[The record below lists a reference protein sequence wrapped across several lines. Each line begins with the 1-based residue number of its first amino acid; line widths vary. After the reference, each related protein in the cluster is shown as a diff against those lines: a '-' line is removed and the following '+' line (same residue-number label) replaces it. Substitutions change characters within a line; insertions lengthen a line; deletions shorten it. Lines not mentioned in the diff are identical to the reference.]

1 MFMIARTRWPLR
13 RATGRPLRCATL
25 VLSVASLAL
34 LHAQD
39 QPTFRTQA
47 RLVVLQATVTNGR
60 GELVTNLDR
69 QAFTVREDGKP
80 QAITLF
86 GRDDVPVS
94 VGILIDN
101 SGSMRSKRQTVEAAA
116 LAFVRAS
123 NPQDEVFVMNFADE
137 PHLDVPFT
145 TSIAKLEAGIGRAD
159 AIGGTAMRDAVD
171 AAADYLKANATNER
185 RALLVMTDGQDNTSV
200 TPMDRI
206 RRKLE
211 RSEAVIFAIGMLAEE
226 SAPRAARARHELE
239 ACAEM
244 TGGHAYFPERVDE
257 INTTVLDVAR
267 QLRSQYTIAYAPQN
281 PALDGSYRRIHVVA
295 RGVERLTVRTRAGYL
310 ASPEPLVGA
319 LPEPVR
325 RR

>member
-1 MFMIARTRWPLR
+1 MDNQVRTRWLPGGAMSRYLH
-13 RATGRPLRCATL
+13 GGSLL
-25 VLSVASLAL
+25 LWVVSLAAL
-34 LHAQD
+34 QAQE

-60 GELVTNLDR
+60 GALVTNLERD
-69 QAFTVREDGKP
+69 AFTVREDGKP
-80 QAITLF
+80 QPITLF

-101 SGSMRSKRQTVEAAA
+101 SGSMRNKRQKVEAAA

-145 TSIAKLEAGIGRAD
+145 TSIATLEAGISRAD

-171 AAADYLKANATNER
+171 AAADYLTAHATKDR
-185 RALLVMTDGQDNTSV
+185 RALLVVTDGQDNASV
-200 TPMDRI
+200 TSLHRV

-211 RSEAVIFAIGMLAEE
+211 RSGTVIFAIGLLTGE
-226 SAPRAARARHELE
+226 SSAHAARARHELE
-239 ACAEM
+239 ECAEM
-244 TGGHAYFPERVDE
+244 TGGQAFFPERVEE
-257 INTTVLDVAR
+257 IDATILDVAH
-267 QLRSQYTIAYAPQN
+267 QLRNQYTIAYAPQN
-281 PALDGSYRRIHVVA
+281 QVLDGSYRKIQVSA
-295 RGVERLTVRTRAGYL
+295 RNAERLLVRTRAGYL
-310 ASPEPLVGA
+310 ASRDPSDPA
-319 LPEPVR
+319 PHAPIR